1 MTRNKK
7 GMKQLISWLHTK
19 DSIYCIDD
27 KKQTEIIETHLQ
39 EFMNEIEE
47 IEKQADKDQYL
58 YDLVQKI
65 FMISDEFDKAMIY
78 FIRCVTKNFL
88 RKYSE
93 RSFNGIPIFVTIIAD
108 ANDMDDYITSFVM
121 KMDND
126 A

>member
-1 MTRNKK
+1 
-7 GMKQLISWLHTK
+7 
-19 DSIYCIDD
+19 
-27 KKQTEIIETHLQ
+27 
-39 EFMNEIEE
+39 MNEIEE
-47 IEKQADKDQYL
+47 SEKQADKDQYL

-65 FMISDEFDKAMIY
+65 FMVSDEFDRAMIY
-78 FIRCVTKNFL
+78 FIRCVTKNYL

-93 RSFNGIPIFVTIIAD
+93 RSLNGIPIFVTIIAD